1 MIYICVPSHNEAST
15 VGLLLWKASRLLEG
29 STREYQMLVGDD
41 ASTDHTAEVLA
52 TYAKALPLT
61 VLRSETRLGYAAT
74 VERLLKEALRLSD
87 RHKRDAAILM
97 PADFT
102 IDPETLPEFFKRLDS
117 GADVVVGEAD
127 TSAEPDKWRRMVRR
141 WAPRL
146 LGSRVR
152 VSGVRDVVSGYVAFR
167 LIAVRNAFRDRP
179 ERWLTTEGWAANAE
193 LLSWTAAGARRVE
206 TVTVIERVDRL
217 QRPSRYEAWP
227 RARELWAA
235 RRQLVKPPA
244 PPPERPS
251 KPGAPA
257 KEAA

>member
-1 MIYICVPSHNEAST
+1 MIYICVPSHNEAAT
-15 VGLLLWKASRLLEG
+15 VGLLLWKASRILEG
-29 STREYQMLVGDD
+29 SAREYQMLVGDD
-41 ASTDHTAEVLA
+41 ASTDQTSEVLA
-52 TYAKALPLT
+52 AYVKALPLT

-87 RHKRDAAILM
+87 RHKRDAAILI

-102 IDPETLPEFFKRLDS
+102 IDPESLSEFFKRLDS

-127 TSAEPDKWRRMVRR
+127 TSAEPDKWRRMLRR

-152 VSGVRDVVSGYVAFR
+152 VAGVRDVVSGYVAFR
-167 LIAVRNAFRDRP
+167 LISVRNAFRDRP
-179 ERWLTTEGWAANAE
+179 ERWLTTDSWAANAE
-193 LLSWTAAGARRVE
+193 LLSWIAAGARRVE
-206 TVTVIERVDRL
+206 TMTVVERVDRL

-235 RRQLVKPPA
+235 RRQLVKPPT
-244 PPPERPS
+244 PPPERPA
-251 KPGAPA
+251 KPPAPA